1 MDPSSSQA
9 GPHALRLQRSR
20 SMVPVVLVGKEPRK
34 EQRLKSKQSS
44 HRPHVGVGRA
54 AAEFSC
60 EEVSSSRSWFSIQS
74 ERLEARPSLFFV
86 RLGVW
91 ATRIRRIPCHRL
103 SYGLAV
109 TRDDCEIGA
118 RPPYLRTN
126 LQLIDCRSI
135 SDLCASRCVLFPRLD
150 ARGGEG
156 SHLHNFRRH
165 DGS

>member
-1 MDPSSSQA
+1 MRSGELETSSVDMDPSSSQA

-118 RPPYLRTN
+118 RPPYLQTN
-126 LQLIDCRSI
+126 LQWYVAKVEWILNTHQAGPVGTADT
-135 SDLCASRCVLFPRLD
+135 
-150 ARGGEG
+150 
-156 SHLHNFRRH
+156 
-165 DGS
+165 